1 MKNWTLS
8 KSITMGFAV
17 VTVLGLASGGFAL
30 AKLRSVEKHA
40 HFVSVDSVPG
50 TIAILGIQSTLTENL
65 GLSQAHIFAKDKA
78 AMDSAITANLASID
92 QQMKAYEA
100 SVTLPE
106 DRLMFDT
113 FRSNRANFV
122 SSFTATLELSRQG
135 KQQEAA
141 AWVQTEVLP
150 KFKSVNE
157 SITLLVDWNVK
168 NLKASNEAISSAATS
183 GYRGMV
189 PALGLTVIL
198 SLLVSTIIVRSLKK
212 TLRRVVDGLGEGAEQ
227 VAAASSEVATA
238 SQTLAEGASEQ
249 AASLEET
256 GASLEEMT
264 SMVRRNA
271 EAANKAKA
279 LANETRTAA
288 DSGTSAMAEMQSA
301 MNDIKTSS
309 ADIAKIV
316 KSIDE
321 IAFQTNIL
329 ALNAAVEAAR
339 AGEAGLGFAVV
350 ADEVRNLAQ
359 RSAASA
365 KETAEKIEDAIT
377 KSERGVQISA
387 KVAENFSQI
396 TLKTREVD
404 QCVAEIATA
413 SNEQAQ
419 GIAQVNTAVTQM
431 DKVTQ
436 ANAASAEESAS
447 ASQELNAQASAVKD
461 SLRTLRDFLGLADAS
476 GHTSARPAAT
486 RATHASSNAPSFSR
500 APTHETVP
508 ASGEKS
514 SKSF

>member
-8 KSITMGFAV
+8 KSITIGFAV
-17 VTVLGLASGGFAL
+17 VTLLGLGSGGFAL
-30 AKLRSVEKHA
+30 AKLRAVEKHA
-40 HFVSVDSVPG
+40 QFMRADCVPG
-50 TIAILGIQSTLTENL
+50 TIAILSIQSKIKENL
-65 GLSQAHIFAKDKA
+65 GLSQAHIFVKDKA
-78 AMDSAITANLASID
+78 VMDSAITANVAAIG
-92 QQMKAYEA
+92 QMMKDYEA
-100 SVTLPE
+100 SITLPD
-106 DRLMFDT
+106 DRLMFDA

-122 SSFTATLELSRQG
+122 TSFKATLELSRQG

-141 AWVQTEVLP
+141 NWVQSEVLQ
-150 KFKSVNE
+150 KFESVDQSLKQLE
-157 SITLLVDWNVK
+157 DWNIK
-168 NLKASNEAISSAATS
+168 NLKAANQDISDASVS
-183 GYRGMV
+183 GYRGMI

-198 SLLVSTIIVRSLKK
+198 SLLVSTTIVRSLKK
-212 TLRRVVDGLGEGAEQ
+212 TLRRVVDDLGEGAEQ

-271 EAANKAKA
+271 EAANKAKS
-279 LANETRTAA
+279 LANETRVAA

-365 KETAEKIEDAIT
+365 KETSEKIEDAIS

-404 QCVAEIATA
+404 QYVAEIATA

-461 SLRTLRDFLGLADAS
+461 SLRTLRGFLGLTAQS
-476 GHTSARPAAT
+476 GQSANQPPSTAA
-486 RATHASSNAPSFSR
+486 AQKSSNHLPFSR
-500 APTHETVP
+500 ATTPEAIITAGET
-508 ASGEKS
+508 S

>member
-8 KSITMGFAV
+8 KSITIGFAV
-17 VTVLGLASGGFAL
+17 VTVLGLGSGGFAL
-30 AKLRSVEKHA
+30 AKLRAVEKHA
-40 HFVSVDSVPG
+40 QFMRADCVPG
-50 TIAILGIQSTLTENL
+50 TIAILSIQSATKRNL

-78 AMDSAITANLASID
+78 ALDSTIAANVASID
-92 QQMKAYEA
+92 QLMKDYEA

-106 DRLMFDT
+106 DRLMFDA

-122 SSFTATLELSRQG
+122 TSFKATLELSRQG

-141 AWVQTEVLP
+141 NWVQSEVLQ
-150 KFKSVNE
+150 KFESVVQSLKQLE
-157 SITLLVDWNVK
+157 DWNIK
-168 NLKASNEAISSAATS
+168 NLKTANQDISDASVS
-183 GYRGMV
+183 GYRGMI

-198 SLLVSTIIVRSLKK
+198 SLLVSTTIVRSLKK
-212 TLRRVVDGLGEGAEQ
+212 TLRRVVDDLGEGAEQ

-271 EAANKAKA
+271 EAANKAKS
-279 LANETRTAA
+279 LANETRVAA

-365 KETAEKIEDAIT
+365 KETSEKIEDAIS

-404 QCVAEIATA
+404 QYVAEIATA

-447 ASQELNAQASAVKD
+447 ASQELNAQAGAVKD
-461 SLRTLRDFLGLADAS
+461 SLRTLRGFLGLTAQT
-476 GHTSARPAAT
+476 GQSANQSPSTAA
-486 RATHASSNAPSFSR
+486 AQKSSKHLPFSR
-500 APTHETVP
+500 ATTPEAILTAGET
-508 ASGEKS
+508 S